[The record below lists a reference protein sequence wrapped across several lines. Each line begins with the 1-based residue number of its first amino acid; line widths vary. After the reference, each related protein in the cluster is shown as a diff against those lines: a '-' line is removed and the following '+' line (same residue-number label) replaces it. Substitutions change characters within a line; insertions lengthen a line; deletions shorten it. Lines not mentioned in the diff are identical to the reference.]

1 MSFSQENTSKKLIS
15 VPVLL
20 SSFIGMIVA
29 ASLAFGMQASM
40 SASAL
45 QQSNSTEDFAKF
57 AYAFNQG
64 YEARATSASSSD
76 GQVSC
81 SSVTAPTSDQAGATQ
96 TNTAVAPVGG
106 KGAGVAV
113 VKASARTAAM
123 INSFN
128 SYTSMVNNSSSVTSI
143 NSNNTVGSNNTNKTD
158 VSIKHSKGVVV
169 GISNEQTGTQMNAED
184 SFNKDSYNTKNETSI
199 VNDSFNKDVDVTNT
213 TTTTTDVDVNK
224 EVNVT
229 NTQETTNTDNSN
241 SNNNSNNTTTDNSNS
256 GNFSGNDT
264 EIDVEAAIAVDS
276 YNED

>member
-15 VPVLL
+15 VPVLF

-29 ASLAFGMQASM
+29 ASLAFGLQASM
-40 SASAL
+40 NASAL
-45 QQSNSTEDFAKF
+45 QQSNSAEDFAKF

-106 KGAGVAV
+106 KGAGVAA

-143 NSNNTVGSNNTNKTD
+143 NSNNTVGSNNTTKTD

-169 GISNEQTGTQMNAED
+169 GISNEQTGTQVNAED
-184 SFNKDSYNTKNETSI
+184 SFNKDSYNTKNETTI

-224 EVNVT
+224 EVNIT
-229 NTQETTNTDNSN
+229 NTQEVTNTDISV
-241 SNNNSNNTTTDNSNS
+241 SNNNSNNTLNNNSNNNI
-256 GNFSGNDT
+256 GI
-264 EIDVEAAIAVDS
+264 EVEAEVAVNS
-276 YNED
+276 HNED

>member
-1 MSFSQENTSKKLIS
+1 
-15 VPVLL
+15 
-20 SSFIGMIVA
+20 MIVA

-106 KGAGVAV
+106 KGAGVAA
-113 VKASARTAAM
+113 VKAPARTAAM